1 MTESDDRVDAVVED
15 FLDHLEGLSEAPAL
29 DDLGAD
35 ERARAEALMRSLEA
49 GRGIDPYA
57 SRPSLEQLLAGTP
70 LETALDATSFP
81 SGEAGPARASWDQA
95 PRGIGA
101 AGAGEPQRT
110 GGPGTADDMLGRI
123 REQLTL
129 YAPFHVD
136 IWPDAAAAAIG
147 IDSDFVALVSAQRL
161 RIQIVTDVDG
171 PLALASLDPAAV
183 AGPLFGAFPDTAGV
197 IVVHPDDEL
206 SSVAIDPFDTE
217 HCIETPAGTVA
228 PPATHRPVL
237 PLVDTVRAYL
247 DEIAPALD
255 TTAGLDALP
264 VAEVDSAGIAR
275 DAAVRAVER
284 VILDGRRAKIDAK
297 QVTWSDLG
305 EPEIDAISDLVLDAI
320 AGLDSATL
328 ESRIN
333 ALADAA

>member
-1 MTESDDRVDAVVED
+1 MTASDDRVDAVVEA

-70 LETALDATSFP
+70 LETALDASSYP
-81 SGEAGPARASWDQA
+81 SGEAGPPRASWNQA
-95 PRGIGA
+95 PRRIGA
-101 AGAGEPQRT
+101 AGAGERQRA
-110 GGPGTADDMLGRI
+110 GRRGSERLLGRI

-161 RIQIVTDVDG
+161 RIQVVTDVDG

-264 VAEVDSAGIAR
+264 VAEVESAGIAR

-320 AGLDSATL
+320 AGLDPATL

>member
-1 MTESDDRVDAVVED
+1 MTESDDRVDAAVED
-15 FLDHLEGLSEAPAL
+15 FMDHLEGLSEAPAL
-29 DDLGAD
+29 DDLDAD
-35 ERARAEALMRSLEA
+35 ERDRAQALISSLEA

-70 LETALDATSFP
+70 LETALDASRF
-81 SGEAGPARASWDQA
+81 
-95 PRGIGA
+95 GA
-101 AGAGEPQRT
+101 ERQRAGEPGPAGEGQRQRA
-110 GGPGTADDMLGRI
+110 GGWGPGPGEGEHMLGRI
-123 REQLTL
+123 REQLAL

-136 IWPDAAAAAIG
+136 IWPDSAAAAVG
-147 IDSDFVALVSAQRL
+147 VDSDLVALVSAQRL
-161 RIQIVTDVDG
+161 RIRIRTDVDG

-197 IVVHPDDEL
+197 IVVYPDDEL

-228 PPATHRPVL
+228 PPATHRPVM
-237 PLVDTVRAYL
+237 PLIDTVRGYL

-255 TTAGLDALP
+255 TTVGLDALP
-264 VAEVDSAGIAR
+264 AAEVDSATIAR
-275 DAAVRAVER
+275 GAATRAVER
-284 VILDGRRAKIDAK
+284 VILDGRRAKINAK
-297 QVTWSDLG
+297 QVTWSGLG
-305 EPEIDAISDLVLDAI
+305 EPEIHAISDLVLDAI
-320 AGLDSATL
+320 AGLDPATL